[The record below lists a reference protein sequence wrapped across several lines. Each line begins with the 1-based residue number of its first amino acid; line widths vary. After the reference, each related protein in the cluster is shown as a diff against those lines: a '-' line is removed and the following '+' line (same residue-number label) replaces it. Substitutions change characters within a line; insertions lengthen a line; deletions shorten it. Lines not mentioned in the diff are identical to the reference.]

1 MYAFDYSKASN
12 ETELSESLNGF
23 FNKSKKP
30 KLLEIFTPR
39 TANDKVLLEYFNYI
53 K

>member
-1 MYAFDYSKASN
+1 MYNFEYAKASD
-12 ETELSESLNGF
+12 EKSLESELASFYKEGNC
-23 FNKSKKP
+23 P

-39 TANDKVLLEYFNYI
+39 TKNDTILLNYFNYI